1 MPIIWK
7 SLPAPWSA
15 RRSVIL
21 AATLIASLMTSAV
34 GVRAQGLP
42 LIRDAEIEALLQ
54 DYSRPIFEVA
64 GFGGGRVTV
73 RIINSD
79 TFNAFV
85 IDGANV
91 FINTGTLMQAG
102 TPNEVIGV
110 LAHESGHIAGGH
122 MAALRS
128 RIAKDQTRAL
138 LTQVLGI
145 GAMVA
150 GGVTGGDG
158 GRDTMQGGAALL
170 QGGSSVIMKGLLAER
185 RSQESAADQAG
196 IKYLT
201 ATKQSGKGMLDT
213 FQRFKEQEYLSDQFQ
228 DPFIRSHPLSAERL
242 ARLSQLATTSP
253 YYNNVDPPSL
263 QLRHD
268 LMRAKLSGYLETPAA
283 VFNRYPDSNKT
294 LPARYARAIA
304 TFFRGGGGALE
315 SALQQTDSMIRENP
329 SYPYFHELRAD
340 FLMRSG
346 KLAAAV
352 PSLRQALKLAP
363 NSPLIRVELATAVQ
377 SLNGEDAQ
385 KEAIDLLRKSLVEDP
400 ENGHAYRLLATI
412 YYKQGRGPE
421 ADAMTAQA
429 FFNEGDVKQAQVF
442 AKRAQLKLR
451 SGSPEWLKND
461 DIINY
466 KPQT

>member
-1 MPIIWK
+1 MPII
-7 SLPAPWSA
+7 
-15 RRSVIL
+15 RRSYPARQAAQWICVMAAALITQQVSL
-21 AATLIASLMTSAV
+21 ASRAQ
-34 GVRAQGLP
+34 AQGLP

-54 DYSRPIFEVA
+54 DYSKPIFEAA

-73 RIINSD
+73 RVINNDS
-79 TFNAFV
+79 FNAFV
-85 IDGANV
+85 LDGANV
-91 FINTGTLMQAG
+91 FVNTGTLTQAS

-110 LAHESGHIAGGH
+110 IAHESGHIAGGH
-122 MAALRS
+122 MAALRA

-150 GGVTGGDG
+150 GGVSGGDS
-158 GRDTMQGGAALL
+158 GRETMQGGAAIM
-170 QGGSSVIMKGLLAER
+170 QGGSSVIIKGLLAER

-196 IKYLT
+196 IKFLT

-213 FQRFKEQEYLSDQFQ
+213 FERFKEQEYLTDQFQ
-228 DPFIRSHPLSAERL
+228 DPFIRSHPLSADRL

-253 YYNNVDPPSL
+253 YFGVEDPPSL

-268 LMRAKLSGYLETPAA
+268 LMRAKLSGYLEAPAA
-283 VFNRYPDSNKT
+283 VFNRYPESNKT

-304 TFFRGGGGALE
+304 KFFRGGGGALE
-315 SALQQTDSMIRENP
+315 SAIHDTDAMIRENP
-329 SYPYFHELRAD
+329 NYPYFYELKAD

-352 PSLRQALKLAP
+352 PSLRDALRLAP
-363 NSPLIRVELATAVQ
+363 NSPLIRVELATAVEA
-377 SLNGEDAQ
+377 LNSADAQ
-385 KEAIDLLRKSLVEDP
+385 KEALELLRKSLVEDP
-400 ENGHAYRLLATI
+400 ENGHAYRLLADI
-412 YYKQGRGPE
+412 YYKQGRAPE

-429 FFNEGDVKQAQVF
+429 YFYEGNIKQAQVF

-451 SGSPEWLKND
+451 SGTPEALKND